1 MSPSNPSVCP
11 KNAKVTQRGAQHDAS
26 DGRLVKGE
34 PMPAQSEAFRA
45 YCRVDRRGR
54 KRTRSQGGASQ
65 SDVAPAKRQ
74 NRGQLSKSVIEKPTP
89 NAKHAIEKSGDV
101 VFKPKPGVGDAAT
114 TPIERDN
121 GGAPGFTS
129 MARPRAIPMNVQ
141 RTSAPV
147 PPNARSANAP
157 PAAAKPEGL
166 EAEPAGSSN
175 GPSHHATDEPFE
187 SPLNEPARKLL
198 DSLLSIKP
206 TAGDRALQAKREE
219 PAKRR
224 ALERKRS
231 TYVAGDDD
239 SKLNASNKQYG
250 YYVIHNERGLTKRV

>member
-11 KNAKVTQRGAQHDAS
+11 KNAKVTQRGAPHDAS
-26 DGRLVKGE
+26 VGRLDKGE

-45 YCRVDRRGR
+45 YCRVDRRAR

-65 SDVAPAKRQ
+65 SDVASAKRQ
-74 NRGQLSKSVIEKPTP
+74 NRGQLNKSVIQKPTP

-114 TPIERDN
+114 TSIERDN
-121 GGAPGFTS
+121 GGAPGLTS
-129 MARPRAIPMNVQ
+129 MARPRVIPMNVQ

-147 PPNARSANAP
+147 PPNARSADAP

-166 EAEPAGSSN
+166 EAEPASSSN

-206 TAGDRALQAKREE
+206 TQGDLALQAKREE

-250 YYVIHNERGLTKRV
+250 YSFIHDDRGLMKRV